1 MSRRISSG
9 DPGLD
14 AVLGGGLPEHAIN
27 LVMGLPGS
35 GKTTLAQQY
44 VFANAS
50 AERPAF
56 YLSTVSEPFEKMVR
70 YGQTLSFFD
79 PHAVGRSI
87 FYEDLGRP
95 LATRGL
101 SALPERISALL
112 QQWRP
117 GLIVIDS
124 FKALRA
130 FVAGDEG
137 FRRFLYELAGRLS
150 AYPVTSL
157 WVGEYSE
164 QDMSDAPELAVA
176 DAIISLSA
184 DRSRDRDVRLLQV
197 LKLRGSDLLPGKHFY
212 RLSQD
217 GLSVFPHLTAPRPES
232 EPSLPLARTS
242 SGVGALDVLL
252 ANEYRSGTTTVLT
265 GQSGTGKTVFGLQ
278 FIVGGALS
286 GEGGVIATFQE
297 NAAQLERLLNGFGW
311 SVRTPGVEVLYRS
324 PAHAHLDE
332 WAYELFQLLEH
343 TQAKRLF
350 IDGVGDLKFASP
362 NDAAFREYVY
372 SLTQRLVR
380 QGVSVMMASEAV
392 DPFVSTLLGE
402 FALSHVCDHLIV
414 LQQWRSPGGTRR
426 IATVLKARSIDSE
439 TPRRHFSIGSEGV
452 LIHQPPTRD

>member
-1 MSRRISSG
+1 MSGRISSG
-9 DPGLD
+9 HPGLD

-27 LVMGLPGS
+27 LLMGLPGS

-50 AERPAF
+50 TDRPAF

-117 GLIVIDS
+117 GVIVIDS

-130 FVAGDEG
+130 FVADGEG

-184 DRSRDRDVRLLQV
+184 DRSADRDIRLLQV

-212 RLSQD
+212 RLSQH
-217 GLSVFPHLTAPRPES
+217 GMSVFPRLTGPPADSAPNAFVACR
-232 EPSLPLARTS
+232 S
-242 SGVGALDVLL
+242 SGVAALDVLL
-252 ANEYRSGTTTVLT
+252 GNQYRLATTTVLT
-265 GQSGTGKTVFGLQ
+265 GQSGTGKTVFGVQ
-278 FIVGGALS
+278 FVVSGAAS

-297 NAAQLERLLNGFGW
+297 NSAQLERLLNGFGW
-311 SVRTPGVEVLYRS
+311 SIHTPGVDVLYRS
-324 PAHAHLDE
+324 PAHVHLDE
-332 WAYELFQLLEH
+332 WAYELFELLER

-350 IDGVGDLKFASP
+350 VDGVGDLKFAST

-372 SLTQRLVR
+372 SLTQRLVL
-380 QGVSVMMASEAV
+380 QGVGVMMASEAV

-402 FALSHVCDHLIV
+402 SALSHVCDHLIA
-414 LQQWRSPGGTRR
+414 LQQWPSPSGTRR
-426 IATVLKARSIDSE
+426 IATVLKARSIDSD
-439 TPRRHFSIGSEGV
+439 TQRMHFSIGPQGV
-452 LIHQPPTRD
+452 LVQQPPTRG